1 MRLSA
6 LLTPPVFPG
15 DEQKSHRARLLHYAL
30 LLNVGMMAVCALCVL
45 LSKTLPAQM
54 LWLEGGLAVVSLMLR
69 RWVQRG
75 WVDAAGGTLLGL
87 GFATTTA
94 AVACLGTIRVP
105 VTGFYLVLVVGAGIV
120 FDLAGV
126 VVFTVAASLA
136 VAGLIWAENAG
147 WLPRPDLSV
156 SVVQWIVVTATQFAV
171 GGWTLA
177 AVHSIRS
184 GLRQA
189 EREGAE
195 RQRAETALRESEERH
210 RNILRTAMDG
220 FWLLDDQLRIL
231 EVNTAYCRLSG
242 YTEDE
247 LRGRP
252 ARDLEAD
259 AAPAEAAVRLAG
271 IRRLGEA
278 RFESRHRR
286 KDGGIFD
293 VEISM
298 QYRDEAEGRLVVFL
312 RDITE
317 AKRSVETIRES
328 NERFELAAQAT
339 HEALWDWKFATDQ
352 VWWNSGVTT
361 LFGHTPDAAG
371 ASSDWWWEKLHPDDR
386 ERVRESFFLV
396 VNGREEYWS
405 DEYRFR
411 RADGSYAYVFDRGI
425 VRRDASGQATRMLG
439 AIIDLTERKRAEE
452 ALRESEA
459 RLRAI
464 IEATPVAMLVNDAE
478 DRITFFNRKFA
489 EVFGY
494 ARQDIPTMAAWWPK
508 AFPDEAYREWVRG
521 EWRDAL
527 ARPRPVGA
535 EVVLPDLR
543 VHGRDGSIRD
553 IRLSA
558 APMGSAQ
565 LVILYDL
572 TESKRNEKERDEL
585 RGRLTQAQKMESI
598 GRLAGGVAHDFNNM
612 LTAILGNTEM
622 AQLGVADHSPLRDH
636 LDQIESAARR
646 SADLTRQLLAFA
658 RKQTVAP
665 RVVELN
671 AAVEGMLKMLR
682 RLIGEDIELVWRP
695 APGGPMIRID
705 PSQLDQIVAN
715 LCVNARDAI
724 GGVGRITLETDT
736 VVFDAAQCAHYP
748 DAVPGDYVLLA
759 IGDNGCGMDAEL
771 LAHVFEPFFTT
782 KDAGRG
788 TGLGLATVYG
798 IVRQNDGFI
807 DVTSEPRRGTTFRIY
822 LPRHAETAAPGAKP
836 GPVTLARGGGETIL
850 LVEDEPSILL
860 VGRMILE
867 RLGYNVL
874 AAATPSDGLRLA
886 RAHAG
891 KIDLLLT
898 DVVMP
903 GMNGLD
909 LAKQLRAQY
918 PKLRLVFMSGY
929 TASVLAPDGIL
940 PAAVHFVHKPF
951 TTGILAEKIRLA
963 LEREPAEI

>member
-1 MRLSA
+1 
-6 LLTPPVFPG
+6 
-15 DEQKSHRARLLHYAL
+15 
-30 LLNVGMMAVCALCVL
+30 
-45 LSKTLPAQM
+45 
-54 LWLEGGLAVVSLMLR
+54 
-69 RWVQRG
+69 
-75 WVDAAGGTLLGL
+75 
-87 GFATTTA
+87 
-94 AVACLGTIRVP
+94 
-105 VTGFYLVLVVGAGIV
+105 
-120 FDLAGV
+120 
-126 VVFTVAASLA
+126 
-136 VAGLIWAENAG
+136 
-147 WLPRPDLSV
+147 
-156 SVVQWIVVTATQFAV
+156 
-171 GGWTLA
+171 
-177 AVHSIRS
+177 
-184 GLRQA
+184 
-189 EREGAE
+189 
-195 RQRAETALRESEERH
+195 
-210 RNILRTAMDG
+210 
-220 FWLLDDQLRIL
+220 
-231 EVNTAYCRLSG
+231 
-242 YTEDE
+242 
-247 LRGRP
+247 
-252 ARDLEAD
+252 
-259 AAPAEAAVRLAG
+259 
-271 IRRLGEA
+271 
-278 RFESRHRR
+278 
-286 KDGGIFD
+286 
-293 VEISM
+293 
-298 QYRDEAEGRLVVFL
+298 
-312 RDITE
+312 
-317 AKRSVETIRES
+317 
-328 NERFELAAQAT
+328 
-339 HEALWDWKFATDQ
+339 
-352 VWWNSGVTT
+352 
-361 LFGHTPDAAG
+361 
-371 ASSDWWWEKLHPDDR
+371 
-386 ERVRESFFLV
+386 
-396 VNGREEYWS
+396 
-405 DEYRFR
+405 
-411 RADGSYAYVFDRGI
+411 
-425 VRRDASGQATRMLG
+425 
-439 AIIDLTERKRAEE
+439 
-452 ALRESEA
+452 
-459 RLRAI
+459 
-464 IEATPVAMLVNDAE
+464 
-478 DRITFFNRKFA
+478 
-489 EVFGY
+489 
-494 ARQDIPTMAAWWPK
+494 
-508 AFPDEAYREWVRG
+508 
-521 EWRDAL
+521 
-527 ARPRPVGA
+527 
-535 EVVLPDLR
+535 
-543 VHGRDGSIRD
+543 
-553 IRLSA
+553 
-558 APMGSAQ
+558 
-565 LVILYDL
+565 
-572 TESKRNEKERDEL
+572 
-585 RGRLTQAQKMESI
+585 MESI

-867 RLGYNVL
+867 RLGYKVL